1 MPHSFTDPD
10 PQETQDWLDSLDGV
24 LRAEGSEKAVF
35 LLRELNNHLRTR
47 GTRPPDTTI
56 SPYANTILPE
66 DAEGIPRDSLTARNV
81 AALVRWNAMAMVAKA
96 NKSSD
101 ALGGHIA
108 SYASCAALYEVGIN
122 WFFKG
127 YDAPNGPDLIFFQG
141 HSSPGIYARAFV
153 EGRLDEEHLHNFR
166 REVDGR
172 GLSSYPHPYLMPNF
186 WQFPTVSMGLG
197 PLMGIYQARF
207 MKYMQARGLIKT
219 GRRKVWV
226 FMGDGES
233 DEPESRGALSLA
245 ARENLD
251 NLIFVV
257 NCNLQRLD
265 GPVRGNGR
273 IIDELEGVFNGAG
286 WNVIKVIWGSE
297 WDELMRRDTGG
308 VLLNKFASM
317 VDGEFQHLR
326 SKGPEHL
333 RKNFFESDPAIAE
346 LVKDMSDDDLWQM
359 TRGGHDPRKIYAAYA
374 QAVKTESVPTVI
386 LVKTVKG
393 FGMGKA
399 GEASMGTHSQKKMDG
414 ESLKE
419 FRNRFHIPLKDEQ
432 IEDLPFIRPAD
443 DSPEMAFIRKQ
454 QAVLGGPVPERRF
467 NAPTLSIPAITDK
480 VFKSSVDS
488 SGEREASTTNAFVRL
503 LSGLA
508 RHKDLGSYIVPIIP
522 DEARTFGMEGMFR
535 QLGIYAPSGQ
545 LYKPQDASSMMW
557 YKESENGQVLEEG
570 ITESGAF
577 ASWLAAGTAGSNHGI
592 PMIPFYIYYS
602 MFGFQRI
609 GDMAWAAGD
618 IQARGFLM
626 GATAGRTT
634 LNGEGLQH
642 QDGHGLLLAAT
653 YPTCRAYD
661 PAFAYEMAVVVRDGL
676 ERMYAKQENLFYYIT
691 LMNENY
697 THPGLPEG
705 EGVKEGII
713 KGIYLFKKAG
723 RGRGPR
729 VQLMGSGTIFRE
741 VIEAAEI
748 LKDDWKVES
757 EIWSVPGVNQLHR
770 EAMECERANL
780 LDAGAGGKSSVGGE
794 SGGKSGAA
802 SGPGGKSW
810 DESKRVPYLTQVLGG
825 HDGPVIFSSDYI
837 RAYAEQIRRL
847 VPNRFVVLGT
857 DGYGRSDSR
866 RKLRDFFEVDRRWIV
881 LSALKALVDGGA
893 LEAEVLGRAV
903 KKYEINLNKPNPL
916 TS

>member
-1 MPHSFTDPD
+1 MPHTFIDPD
-10 PQETQDWLDSLDGV
+10 PQETRDWLDSLDGV
-24 LRAEGSEKAVF
+24 INVEGNEKAVF
-35 LLRELNNHLRTR
+35 LLRELNDHLRTR
-47 GTRPPDTTI
+47 GIRPPDTTI
-56 SPYANTILPE
+56 SPYANTISPE
-66 DAEGIPRDSLTARNV
+66 DAELMPADSITARNV

-108 SYASCAALYEVGIN
+108 SYASCAVLYEVGIN

-153 EGRLDEEHLHNFR
+153 EGRLDEEHLNNFR

-207 MKYMQARGLIKT
+207 MKYMQARGLT
-219 GRRKVWV
+219 ETAGRKVWV

-245 ARENLD
+245 ARESLD

-297 WDELMRRDTGG
+297 WDELMRKDSEG
-308 VLLNKFASM
+308 VLLKKFASM
-317 VDGEFQHLR
+317 VDGEFQDLR
-326 SKGPEHL
+326 SKDGEHL

-346 LVKDMSDDDLWQM
+346 LVKGMSDSDLWQM

-374 QAVKTESVPTVI
+374 RAMKAEGLPTVI

-399 GEASMGTHSQKKMDG
+399 GEASMGTHSQKKMDTD
-414 ESLKE
+414 SLKE
-419 FRNRFHIPLKDEQ
+419 FRDRFSIPVNDE
-432 IEDLPFIRPAD
+432 ELENLPFIRPAEN
-443 DSPEMAFIRKQ
+443 SAETAFIRRQ
-454 QAVLGGPVPERRF
+454 QAAMGGPVPERRF
-467 NAPTLSIPAITDK
+467 NAPALTIPPITDK
-480 VFKSSVDS
+480 IFKSAVDS
-488 SGEREASTTNAFVRL
+488 TGEREASTTNAFVRL

-508 RHKDLGSYIVPIIP
+508 RHKELGSFIVPIIP

-545 LYKPQDASSMMW
+545 LYKPQDAESMMW
-557 YKESENGQVLEEG
+557 YKESENGQVLQEG
-570 ITESGAF
+570 ITEAGAF
-577 ASWLAAGTAGSNHGI
+577 ASWLAAGTAGSNYGI

-602 MFGFQRI
+602 MFGFQRV

-676 ERMYAKQENLFYYIT
+676 EKMYARQENVFYYIT

-697 THPGLPEG
+697 SHPALPEG
-705 EGVKEGII
+705 AEEGII
-713 KGIYLFKKAG
+713 KGIYLFRKAG
-723 RGRGPR
+723 RGKGPR

-741 VIEAAEI
+741 VIQAAGI

-757 EIWSVPGVNQLHR
+757 EIWSVPGVNQLQR
-770 EAMECERANL
+770 EAAECERANL
-780 LDAGAGGKSSVGGE
+780 LRTS
-794 SGGKSGAA
+794 A
-802 SGPGGKSW
+802 SGSAPGSSSKSASKSAS
-810 DESKRVPYLTQVLGG
+810 ESPAEAMRVPYLTQVLQG
-825 HDGPVIFSSDYI
+825 HEGPVIFSSDYM
-837 RAYAEQIRRL
+837 RAYPEQIRRL
-847 VPNRFVVLGT
+847 IPNRFVVLGT

-881 LSALKALVDGGA
+881 LSALKALVDEGA

-903 KKYEINLNKPNPL
+903 KKYDINLNKPNPL
-916 TS
+916 TD